1 MLIYKVQFTFR
12 YALTVW
18 YIDREER
25 REYAHRVRTKNRES
39 DGLWLSVELL
49 ELFDFQNWEVR
60 NLWKAAYAGDVDTV
74 KQSIHVHWF
83 LQIEIP

>member
-1 MLIYKVQFTFR
+1 MLAHLKHILCHLFAISDLVNVDEVQFAFR

-39 DGLWLSVELL
+39 DGLHREGILDKE
-49 ELFDFQNWEVR
+49 
-60 NLWKAAYAGDVDTV
+60 
-74 KQSIHVHWF
+74 
-83 LQIEIP
+83 